1 MYSGDNVNKQSDALA
16 NVYARSLFELATDAG
31 GNDKVVEIADELEQI
46 CDLITSNQQIGL
58 FFSSPIIDST
68 KRREALSA
76 IFSNRITDLS
86 LRFLLVLNNKGRLNH
101 LQQIE
106 IAYDQLVQDAMG
118 RIEVDIFTP
127 TEIDADSINSI
138 KDKVQQML
146 GKEPILHSYVDAA
159 MLGGIKLRIGDQLI
173 DGSVQT
179 KLRRL
184 SERIQSGGS
193 VAIRE
198 RFENYLENND

>member
-1 MYSGDNVNKQSDALA
+1 MNKQSDALA

-118 RIEVDIFTP
+118 QIEVDIFTP

>member
-1 MYSGDNVNKQSDALA
+1 VNKQSDALA
-16 NVYARSLFELATDAG
+16 NVYARSLFELATEAG

-68 KRREALSA
+68 KRKEALSA
-76 IFSNRITDLS
+76 IFSNRITDLA

-101 LQQIE
+101 LRQIE

-118 RIEVDIFTP
+118 QIEVDIFTP